1 MKNKRLVHFLN
12 QTLSNYFV
20 MFVKLHRYHWYV
32 KGKNFF
38 TLHEKFED
46 MYNMFGEDVDEL
58 AERIMAIGGK
68 PYATMEKF
76 LESTSLKE
84 ASADDEEI
92 EMITQLRSDYEQITQ
107 EIKETGIPLAE
118 EENDEPTLDL
128 LVGYQEELEK
138 YIWMLNAYLA
148 NE

>member
-1 MKNKRLVHFLN
+1 MYDNNNIF
-12 QTLSNYFV
+12 
-20 MFVKLHRYHWYV
+20 
-32 KGKNFF
+32 GKEVN
-38 TLHEKFED
+38 
-46 MYNMFGEDVDEL
+46 EL
-58 AERIMAIGGK
+58 AEKIIAIGGK